1 MTDTDREPL
10 TPGRILDAAIDLAD
24 EQGIEALSMRRLAA
38 ALGVEAM
45 SIYHHIPNKGA
56 LVDAM
61 ADRIFGEI
69 ELPDDEADWR
79 QAVRKCAE
87 SAHRQL
93 MAHPW
98 ASSLV
103 MSPSSPGP
111 QPART
116 RYIDWL
122 LRLLADAGLSPKLAY
137 RGYHAIDAHILG
149 FTAWHL
155 GHSSGLKTVLAGRDL
170 KELVD
175 EFIAAEGADLP
186 HLADHARLH
195 LEYAPGDGYRDFL
208 FGLGLVLDG
217 LERARMGSG
226 APT

>member
-1 MTDTDREPL
+1 MADPTETREPL
-10 TPGRILDAAIDLAD
+10 TPERILDAAIEVAD
-24 EQGIEALSMRRLAA
+24 QDGIDALSMRRLAA

-61 ADRIFGEI
+61 ADRVFGEI
-69 ELPDDEADWR
+69 ELPEDEDDWR
-79 QAVRKCAE
+79 EAVRRCAE
-87 SAHRQL
+87 SAHRIL
-93 MAHPW
+93 MDHPW
-98 ASSLV
+98 ASNLV

-111 QPART
+111 QPSRT

-122 LRLLADAGLSPKLAY
+122 LRLLSDAGFSPELAY

-155 GHSSGLKTVLAGRDL
+155 GHTSGLQTVLAGRDF
-170 KELVD
+170 KEFVE
-175 EFIAAEGADLP
+175 EFLATEGADHP

-195 LEYAPGDGYRDFL
+195 LEYAPGDGYRDFV
-208 FGLGLVLDG
+208 FGLGLTLDG
-217 LERARMGSG
+217 LERARQ
-226 APT
+226 T

>member
-1 MTDTDREPL
+1 MADREPL
-10 TPGRILDAAIDLAD
+10 TPERILDAAIDLAD

-61 ADRIFGEI
+61 ADRVFGQVD
-69 ELPDDEADWR
+69 LPGDEANW
-79 QAVRKCAE
+79 QEAVRRCAV
-87 SAHRQL
+87 SAHREL

-103 MSPSSPGP
+103 MSPSSPAP

-116 RYIDWL
+116 RYMNWL
-122 LRLLADAGLSPKLAY
+122 LGLLVDAGFSAELAY

-170 KELVD
+170 RQLVD
-175 EFIAAEGADLP
+175 EFIATAGVDHP

-195 LEYAPGDGYRDFL
+195 LDKAPGDGNRDFD
-208 FGLGLVLDG
+208 FGLGLILDG
-217 LERARMGSG
+217 LERARVG
-226 APT
+226 